1 MTTSS
6 QIPGATAPSPAPER
20 PARWFLR
27 GIGASLSS
35 VQSIVLFA
43 GYVGFGGLVHD
54 VNFPIV
60 AAVLSTFIVW
70 ALPAQVLL
78 VGGFAANSTLAV
90 IALAVGLSS
99 VRLFPM
105 VASLLPMLR
114 GRHGL
119 GTQLFASHYV
129 AVTAWVEGMRLLPP
143 VPAQSRMYFFLGFAN
158 TFLMISAAGTVAGYL
173 LAGTLP
179 QALANGLLFL
189 TPISFLLQLMRN
201 SRQLIDWLALG
212 FGLAVSPLI
221 AQIGSSLDL
230 LWVGLIGGGAAYL
243 VHYLRKRRPT

>member
-1 MTTSS
+1 MTESIEKS
-6 QIPGATAPSPAPER
+6 GATAPLPAPER
-20 PARWFLR
+20 PAVWCWR
-27 GIGASLSS
+27 GVRASLSS

-54 VNFPIV
+54 VNFPLV

-114 GRHGL
+114 GRYGL
-119 GTQLFASHYV
+119 GTQLFASHYI

-143 VPAQSRMYFFLGFAN
+143 VPPESRMPFFLGFAN
-158 TFLMISAAGTVAGYL
+158 TFLFISAAGTIVGYL

-179 QALANGLLFL
+179 QSLANGLLFL

-201 SRQLIDWLALG
+201 SRQLIDWLALA
-212 FGLAVSPLI
+212 FGLAISPVI

-230 LWVGLIGGGAAYL
+230 LWVGLIGGGGAYL
-243 VHYLRKRRPT
+243 VHFLRRRRAA